1 MILVPHYVASSAI
14 AGAGLF
20 AAVDIQP
27 GEKIYQLEERFLLVI
42 SDAEIHAMPAV
53 ARASTAKYS
62 YRGKGADRLQD
73 AVYYCADDSRFM
85 NHSDDPNTRSV
96 GNGEAYVAA
105 RFIAVNTEMTCDYS
119 EFCDAADLCFDFSA

>member
-1 MILVPHYVASSAI
+1 MILIPHYVASSTI

-27 GEKIYQLEERFLLVI
+27 GEKIYQLEDRFLLVI
-42 SDAEIHAMPAV
+42 SEAEIKAMPAA
-53 ARASTAKYS
+53 ARAATAKYS
-62 YRGKGADRLQD
+62 YRGKGADRLQG

-96 GNGEAYVAA
+96 RNGEVYVAA
-105 RFIAVNTEMTCDYS
+105 RFIAANTEITCDYG
-119 EFCDAADLCFDFSA
+119 EFCDPADLCFDFG